1 MHNFH
6 MQILG
11 LLSAAIPFLEYFCMM
26 VSLSLIEKKIA

>member
-1 MHNFH
+1 MQNFH

-11 LLSAAIPFLEYFCMM
+11 LLSAPFLEYFCMM